1 MASAF
6 QPGIAELNYTNSM
19 GVGAWPSERTAYFL
33 GVFWCHQKMKAVG
46 MGVEDSLIY
55 IYKPYI
61 HTKRACS
68 SFFLELPIWGDMT
81 FCLAKFFA

>member
-1 MASAF
+1 VASAF

-46 MGVEDSLIY
+46 MGVEDSL
-55 IYKPYI
+55 
-61 HTKRACS
+61 R
-68 SFFLELPIWGDMT
+68 
-81 FCLAKFFA
+81 